1 MASLVSVVLMLLLG
15 NIVNWLLK
23 VSSELSASILKAVSD
38 VFCGENPL
46 TNITNLISNY
56 IKIDG
61 FQLDKVIFTIAFGV
75 IMLEVML
82 GALNSITAEATG
94 KRSENPWNV
103 LLNGIFALM
112 LIVLFFGPSVLTNK
126 TITDDGLL
134 SFIANQFNNI
144 LSVTFKSA
152 ISESLSTSAS
162 DVAGL
167 NLTPD
172 KYVLLLILTG
182 GILGSILSGA
192 IAIVERVFQ
201 LAAFIFLGPF
211 ALSLYSSSNS
221 RDCASSWIKGIFSQ
235 YICLALSTVFWCA
248 SMNSL
253 KTYLE
258 LDPSNANVEA
268 IPPAV
273 ICVVLFSLAGNSEEL
288 LNVLGFKT
296 MRAMDAA
303 RMVGSGLH
311 TAFHAKDTAEG
322 LAKSTIGIGK
332 GTFSGI
338 KNLHSKAMQF
348 GDDNKLKKVTSGFGN
363 IMSSKISDAQKGLEH
378 INSIKGQENAEEIG
392 KKSVLG
398 ETTASRALNL
408 ANKLSNQELGS
419 EAISGFSALEGV
431 SAMAA
436 ATGSNLR
443 DVKTNGLIN
452 SMKNSLSQ
460 KENSM
465 TIATGTFENANGARA
480 NAPVAYAKRTRA
492 VTEKELQAA
501 HNEWQEACAKDD
513 GRWICEK
520 TGRAITTDDIG
531 KKTKSGKTITEDM
544 VKTASSTKQSIF
556 ENANLLTETGGLAK
570 AGDTVP
576 DGEMF
581 IISPETQSVLQSNG
595 FSINDLKTW
604 NKTDVS
610 GAVTNVSLDSKVNSD
625 TNKLACIISDKSEER
640 AEPLRDKLYLD
651 AFGEDRKK
659 KKSTT

>member
-1 MASLVSVVLMLLLG
+1 MASLVSVILMLLLG

-23 VSSELSASILKAVSD
+23 VSSELSASILSAISD
-38 VFCGENPL
+38 VFSGKNPL
-46 TNITNLISNY
+46 TNLTNLISKY
-56 IKIDG
+56 IQIDG
-61 FQLDKVIFTIAFGV
+61 LQLDKVIFTIAFGV
-75 IMLEVML
+75 IILEVML

-103 LLNGIFALM
+103 LLNGIFAFM
-112 LIVLFFGPSVLTNK
+112 LILVFFGPSVLTNK
-126 TITDDGLL
+126 TITNDGLL

-144 LSVTFKSA
+144 LSITFKSA
-152 ISESLSTSAS
+152 ISESISTSTS
-162 DVAGL
+162 NVAGL

-311 TAFHAKDTAEG
+311 TAFHAKDTLEG
-322 LAKSTIGIGK
+322 LAKSGIGIGK
-332 GTFSGI
+332 DTVSGV
-338 KNLHSKAMQF
+338 KYLHSKAMQF
-348 GDDNKLKKVTSGFGN
+348 GDNNELKKVTSGFGN

-378 INSIKGQENAEEIG
+378 INSIKGQDGQEVG

-408 ANKLSNQELGS
+408 ANKLSNQGLGS
-419 EAISGFSALEGV
+419 EAITGFSALEGV

-443 DVKTNGLIN
+443 DVKTNGMIN
-452 SMKNSLSQ
+452 SMKNELSQ
-460 KENSM
+460 KDNSM
-465 TIATGTFENANGARA
+465 AIATGTFENANGARV
-480 NAPVAYAKRTRA
+480 NAPVAYAKRTRP

-501 HNEWQEACAKDD
+501 HNKWQEACAKDD
-513 GRWICEK
+513 GRWICAE

-531 KKTKSGKTITEDM
+531 KHSTKSGNPVTEDM
-544 VKTASSTKQSIF
+544 VRTAASTKQSIF
-556 ENANLLTETGGLAK
+556 ENANLLTETGELAK

-576 DGEMF
+576 NGEMF

-610 GAVTNVSLDSKVNSD
+610 GAVTNVSLDGKVNSD

-659 KKSTT
+659 KKSSS